1 MENPTTAFEVEN
13 KQAGQNDSQDGLL
26 SVLDHAYNP
35 SIQEA
40 EAGGWKKDQDQSVLR
55 TEV

>member
-40 EAGGWKKDQDQSVLR
+40 EAGGLGWGQPGPQNKTL
-55 TEV
+55 

>member
-40 EAGGWKKDQDQSVLR
+40 EAGGLG
-55 TEV
+55 